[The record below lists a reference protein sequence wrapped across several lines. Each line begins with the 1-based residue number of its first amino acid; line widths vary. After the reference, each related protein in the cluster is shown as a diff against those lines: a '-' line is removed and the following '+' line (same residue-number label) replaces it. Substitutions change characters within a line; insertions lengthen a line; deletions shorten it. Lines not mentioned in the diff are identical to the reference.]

1 MSTVSVGKAFQ
12 FAANRSGG
20 VSENLLDRHI
30 KISLYPYLM
39 SAAPDIF
46 RSLADPTRLRIVA
59 LLRAMELS
67 VGELAQVL
75 GQSQPRVSRHVKIL
89 IEAGLAERR
98 KEGSWVFLSLGRPD
112 RVQPLFALLDAWSEM
127 DGEDP
132 WAVAD
137 AARLAA
143 VRADR
148 AAAAER
154 YFALHAKDWDELRSL
169 HIAESDVEAA
179 IARALGQG
187 AIGRLVDIGTGTG
200 RMLELFAA
208 SATSAVGVDR
218 SPEMLRLAR
227 AKLAEAG
234 LSAAELRQGD
244 MYSLPLP
251 SASAE
256 TVIIH
261 QVLHYA
267 QQPAAAVAEAAR
279 LLTPG
284 GRLLIVDFAPHEREE
299 LRARDAHARL
309 GFADEAVIGWMA
321 AAGLKARVVEHLQ
334 GGELTV
340 TLWEGEQPRARLKVV
355 A

>member
-1 MSTVSVGKAFQ
+1 M
-12 FAANRSGG
+12 RM
-20 VSENLLDRHI
+20 LL
-30 KISLYPYLM
+30 
-39 SAAPDIF
+39 DIF
-46 RSLADPTRLRIVA
+46 RALADPTRLRILA

-89 IEAGLAERR
+89 ADAGLAERR
-98 KEGSWVFLSLGRPD
+98 KEGSWVFLGLGEAA
-112 RVQPLFALLDAWSEM
+112 RVAPLLAAIDAWRPLEPG
-127 DGEDP
+127 DH

-154 YFALHAKDWDELRSL
+154 YFESHAAEWDAIRSL
-169 HIAESDVEAA
+169 HVAESEVEAA
-179 IARALGQG
+179 MLRAL
-187 AIGRLVDIGTGTG
+187 ADRPIGNLVDIGTGTG
-200 RMLELFAA
+200 RMLALFGREADC
-208 SATSAVGVDR
+208 ATGIDR
-218 SPEMLRLAR
+218 SPEMLRMAR
-227 AKLAEAG
+227 ANLTEAG
-234 LSAAELRQGD
+234 IARFELRQGD
-244 MYSLPLP
+244 MYALPLASG
-251 SASAE
+251 SAD

-279 LLTPG
+279 LLAPD
-284 GRLLIVDFAPHEREE
+284 GRLLIVDFAPHDREE
-299 LRARDAHARL
+299 LRDQDAHARL
-309 GFADEAVIGWMA
+309 GFADEQIRTWLT
-321 AAGLKARVVEHLQ
+321 AAGLEDAAEETLE

-340 TLWEGEQPRARLKVV
+340 KLWLGRKPAAIDREVEA